1 MNMSGIKVLVVD
13 DDADIREVIRLYLEN
28 NGISVLLA
36 GEGSTAIQ
44 VVAEQQPNLI
54 ILDVMLP
61 GIDGFEVCQAIRK
74 RSDVPILFL
83 SAKEDDMD
91 KIVGLGIGGDDYIT
105 KPFSPAVL
113 VAKVKAHL
121 RRSRLLAQGNFL
133 ENEQRVNVLEF
144 SGLSIDMDSCVV
156 KVDDAPIALSTKEYH
171 LLCYL
176 ATRPNHV
183 CSVEQLFDSI
193 WGEEALG
200 DYRTVMVHISN
211 LRRKIERDPIK
222 PQYIMTVRG
231 FGYKFIPI
239 DR

>member
-1 MNMSGIKVLVVD
+1 MSGIKVLVVD